1 MYITD
6 THTVTLDEAAY
17 EVTKALLPFLIEA
30 GTAVAIRRDGWLL
43 MVEKYVFKLLEEMLQ
58 PLEYSS
64 GGCKISVVKNGRTAY
79 SRRST
84 PPNGF
89 EGVAWAMETLE
100 FTGGGTVWKRAI
112 VSEDDVHLVTVKRRS
127 TRK

>member
-30 GTAVAIRRDGWLL
+30 GTPVAIRRDGWLL
-43 MVEKYVFKLLEEMLQ
+43 MVSTSIAGPLHEATKEYHEE
-58 PLEYSS
+58 
-64 GGCKISVVKNGRTAY
+64 
-79 SRRST
+79 
-84 PPNGF
+84 
-89 EGVAWAMETLE
+89 AWAMETLE

-112 VSEDDVHLVTVKRRS
+112 VSEDDVYLVTVKRRS